1 MFSRFQRFYTSIK
14 VAIDVLM
21 LALAF
26 AAAFGLRFFVLGS
39 EALPP
44 WEDTLGSLAL
54 ALVIF
59 PVVFHQSRLYATNRA
74 RSHGREL
81 FEVFKGVVLGTL
93 VLVAITYFAR
103 DRYSRL
109 TVALF
114 AGTSFTLVA
123 GMRLLMRSLL
133 NQARRR
139 GYNLKS
145 ILVIGAGELAERVVR
160 TVDNH
165 LRARLPGGGAA
176 RAQPD
181 QGGHRDRRRAGGGA
195 HRGGGSLP
203 RSQPRG
209 PGGDRA
215 PGRRSP
221 AGESPHG
228 AAGAAHRGREG
239 GPRLHASGSRSTAG
253 WRSSGDFPWSACR
266 VARSTGWNLVFK
278 RVFDVL
284 FALLALAVASPVML
298 LTAVLVKL
306 TSRGP
311 VFYAQERMGMD
322 GRTFRI
328 LKFRTMR
335 TDAEQA
341 GAQMASKHDDRRTP
355 IGTFLRKSSIDELPQ
370 IFNVLT
376 GDMSLVGPRPERPVF
391 IEEFKKQIPRYHLRH
406 KVKAGITGWAQINGL
421 RGQTSI
427 EKRIEYDLYYIENWS
442 LSLDLKI
449 LVKTALGGFLSKNAY

>member
-14 VAIDVLM
+14 VAIDVVM

-26 AAAFGLRFFVLGS
+26 AAAFGVRFFVLGS

-133 NQARRR
+133 NHARRR

-145 ILVIGAGELAERVVR
+145 ILVIGAGDLAERVVR

-165 LRARLPGGGAA
+165 LELGFRVVGLLAHNPIKVGTEIAGVPVVGLIEEVDRFLDRNHVDQVVIALPADDHRLVNRLMERLALRTVDVKVVPDFTQWITLYGGMEEFGGL
-176 RAQPD
+176 PLVSL
-181 QGGHRDRRRAGGGA
+181 QGGPLD
-195 HRGGGSLP
+195 
-203 RSQPRG
+203 
-209 PGGDRA
+209 
-215 PGRRSP
+215 
-221 AGESPHG
+221 
-228 AAGAAHRGREG
+228 
-239 GPRLHASGSRSTAG
+239 
-253 WRSSGDFPWSACR
+253 
-266 VARSTGWNLVFK
+266 GWNLVSIIQ
-278 RVFDVL
+278 
-284 FALLALAVASPVML
+284 SP
-298 LTAVLVKL
+298 
-306 TSRGP
+306 
-311 VFYAQERMGMD
+311 
-322 GRTFRI
+322 
-328 LKFRTMR
+328 
-335 TDAEQA
+335 TDICIIC
-341 GAQMASKHDDRRTP
+341 M
-355 IGTFLRKSSIDELPQ
+355 
-370 IFNVLT
+370 
-376 GDMSLVGPRPERPVF
+376 
-391 IEEFKKQIPRYHLRH
+391 
-406 KVKAGITGWAQINGL
+406 ITL
-421 RGQTSI
+421 
-427 EKRIEYDLYYIENWS
+427 EP
-442 LSLDLKI
+442 
-449 LVKTALGGFLSKNAY
+449 